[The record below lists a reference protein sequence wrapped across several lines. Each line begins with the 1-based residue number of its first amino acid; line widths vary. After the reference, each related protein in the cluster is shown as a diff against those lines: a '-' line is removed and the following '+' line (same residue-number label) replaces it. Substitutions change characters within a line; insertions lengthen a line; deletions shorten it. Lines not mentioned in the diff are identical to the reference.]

1 MGPASPAPHG
11 LRSEINVTP
20 LVDVCLV
27 LLIIFMVITPML
39 TEWVSI
45 ALPFGSNPDPRPQH
59 AGQLRLSIAYGLPEV
74 VFFGSE
80 TVPVSLTNLSERLD
94 DLRQRKPWSE
104 VVVRADRRLTYGE
117 VRRILLRLRALGIR
131 EVSLAVDR
139 RDQSERPESRNISR
153 ETTGQ

>member
-1 MGPASPAPHG
+1 MGPASPTRHG

-27 LLIIFMVITPML
+27 LLIIFMVVTPML
-39 TEWVSI
+39 TEGVSI

-59 AGQLRLSIAYGLPEV
+59 AAQLRLSVAYGLPEV

-80 TVPVSLTNLSERLD
+80 TDPVSLTNLSERLD
-94 DLRQRKPWSE
+94 YFRRRKPWSE
-104 VVVRADRRLTYGE
+104 VVLRADRRLTYGE
-117 VRRILLRLRALGIR
+117 VRKVLRRLRALGIR

-139 RDQSERPESRNISR
+139 RVSRNDQILEASPAR
-153 ETTGQ
+153 